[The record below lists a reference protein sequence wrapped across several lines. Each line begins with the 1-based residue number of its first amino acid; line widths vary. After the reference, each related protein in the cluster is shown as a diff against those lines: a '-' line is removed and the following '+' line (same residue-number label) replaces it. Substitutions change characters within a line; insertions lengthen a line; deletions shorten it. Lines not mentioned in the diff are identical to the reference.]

1 MLGKFETKDF
11 VFEGREASIFYPP
24 CPANG
29 KLILKTEYLHAFPD
43 FEAAMLER
51 GYTLCF
57 LSHPTRW
64 APDSET
70 HVMADFVRYVA
81 ELLQIEPKCIAVGM
95 SCGGLQALRLA
106 ELHPELVSVMFLD
119 APVTN
124 LLSMAGL
131 GACRSKDV
139 ALFREELFAT
149 YDFTDST
156 LVNFRRSPIDN
167 MAPLIENDIPIIML
181 WGDADN
187 VVLYEE
193 NGKIVEEYYRE
204 HNCQIEVMRIPGRG
218 HHPHSLK
225 DPTPII
231 EFVESHL

>member
-1 MLGKFETKDF
+1 MLTKFRAETF
-11 VFEGREASIFYPP
+11 TYEGREASIFYPT

-70 HVMADFVRYVA
+70 HIMAKFVRHVA
-81 ELLQIEPKCIAVGM
+81 EHLQMEPKCIAVGM

-139 ALFREELFAT
+139 ALFREEMFAT
-149 YDFTDST
+149 YNFTDST
-156 LVNFRRSPIDN
+156 LVSFRKSPIDN
-167 MAPLIENDIPIIML
+167 MAPLTQHNIPIIML
-181 WGDADN
+181 WGDADD

-193 NGKIVEEYYRE
+193 NGKIVEDYYRE
-204 HNCQIEVMRIPGRG
+204 HGGQIEVIRIPRRE